1 MICGTFTK
9 RQLTKNAADLTV
21 KLFKL
26 NNPPPTSVTETP
38 DGAGTYTVTA
48 TWPPCPAGTTHSVDG
63 ASN

>member
-9 RQLTKNAADLTV
+9 RQLTKNEADLTV

-26 NNPPPTSVTETP
+26 SNPPPTSVTETP
-38 DGAGTYTVTA
+38 DSAGTYTVTA

>member
-9 RQLTKNAADLTV
+9 RGLSKNEADLTA

-38 DGAGTYTVTA
+38 DGSGTYTVVA
-48 TWPPCPAGTTHSVDG
+48 TWPPCPAGTTHSTDG
-63 ASN
+63 AA